1 MLDSPCRC
9 VSMQTE
15 RRHGTRIKPLGLIH
29 LKLASANA
37 GIILDLCEGGFR
49 FRSVAP
55 FELGRTIH
63 FQLSLA
69 PTNRLQAAGE
79 IVWTDPS
86 RKIGGLQFTTL
97 PESAREQLRSWLDLH
112 NLQQLDMEDYAGA
125 VANDTEVGEFPAE
138 PANHS
143 TASDSIAGRARLFT
157 CGAETAREAEPSASV
172 DEQVQAIG
180 SSVMHADPDA
190 ATSGG
195 TPESRTASLLSYDGA
210 AAVPF
215 LRNVIR
221 SSRDSFASA
230 IASEDVHFAPDR
242 FLIPVVNF
250 AVTSSNACVGFLRS
264 VATPGAFREAVKFA
278 TVIGTVVLLLALGL
292 NVQGD
297 LGNSLIHIGRRIA
310 GEHEA
315 APRESAPSAYTRP
328 KAAQPDPVPAAPS
341 RFERSSRASAR
352 NSDAPPALLV
362 PGQAELETARQYL
375 EGTDGAPEPR
385 KAAAWLWASVH
396 KGNLAADILLADL
409 YIRGDGVAQN
419 CQQGIV
425 LLTAAV
431 KKGDA
436 AAIQK
441 MNELDSGPCAA
452 AAQPQ

>member
-1 MLDSPCRC
+1 
-9 VSMQTE
+9 MQTE

-55 FELGRTIH
+55 FELGRRIH

-69 PTNRLQAAGE
+69 PANRFQAAGE

-97 PESAREQLRSWLDLH
+97 PDSAREQLRSWLDLH
-112 NLQQLDMEDYAGA
+112 NLQQLEMEDYAGPA
-125 VANDTEVGEFPAE
+125 VTDDEVAELPAE
-138 PANHS
+138 AANS
-143 TASDSIAGRARLFT
+143 FSEGRSFSAGSRLFT
-157 CGAETAREAEPSASV
+157 YGTESAREAQPSV
-172 DEQVQAIG
+172 DDPVHAIG
-180 SSVMHADPDA
+180 SSVVHADPDA

-215 LRNVIR
+215 LRNIIR
-221 SSRDSFASA
+221 SSKDSFASA

-242 FLIPVVNF
+242 FLTSALNF
-250 AVTSSNACVGFLRS
+250 AAISSNACAGFFGSL
-264 VATPGAFREAVKFA
+264 ATPGAFREAVKFA
-278 TVIGTVVLLLALGL
+278 TVIGSVVLLLALGL

-310 GEHEA
+310 GEQEA
-315 APRESAPSAYTRP
+315 APRESTPSAYTRL
-328 KAAQPDPVPAAPS
+328 KLAQPDPVPAAPS
-341 RFERSSRASAR
+341 RFEKSSRASAR
-352 NSDAPPALLV
+352 NSDTPQALLV

-385 KAAAWLWASVH
+385 KAAAWLWAAVH
-396 KGNLAADILLADL
+396 KGNITADILLADL
-409 YIRGDGVAQN
+409 YIRGDGIAQN

-425 LLTAAV
+425 LLTAAM

-436 AAIQK
+436 VAIQK

-452 AAQPQ
+452 EATPQ